1 MNTTNQKGE
10 DIRSGT
16 VSAQRLH
23 KGRFQKVIEAAM
35 QKDVK
40 DRIDDIASFLDEQT
54 EAVMEYS
61 ET

>member
-1 MNTTNQKGE
+1 M
-10 DIRSGT
+10 
-16 VSAQRLH
+16 SAQRLH